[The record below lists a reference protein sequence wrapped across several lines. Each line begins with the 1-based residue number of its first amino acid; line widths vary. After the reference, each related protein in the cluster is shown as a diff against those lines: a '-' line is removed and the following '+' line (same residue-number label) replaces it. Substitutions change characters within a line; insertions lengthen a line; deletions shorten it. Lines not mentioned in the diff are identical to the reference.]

1 VMAWLP
7 RHSMSAVLAKL
18 WQGIS
23 LGWANPT
30 AGMASASAITQA
42 RYRVGVKPLELLF
55 KRLCRPMATAETK
68 GAFYQGMRL
77 VAFDGTRET
86 IADTPEN
93 ASYFGYNKNQIGAA
107 AYPQLHAVYACE
119 LGTHLIF
126 DVVVGKCYRGEHPMA
141 CRLLRSIE
149 ADMLVMIDAGL
160 SSYELI
166 SGVLERDGQVLCR
179 AHASRKWTP
188 VKYLKDGSFL
198 AWMRPT
204 DKSKDPHAEAIL
216 VRILRYTVH
225 DENRPHHGQVQTLV
239 TTLLDSDL
247 FPAHDL
253 IVLYHERWEIEL
265 AIDEMDTHQRLA
277 NRPFRSLKPVGVLQE
292 FYAFLIA
299 YFLIRLIMLRTAEAQ
314 NIDPDRLSFTNSIH
328 LIVDALPL
336 FQLVSASD
344 YPRLWHWLMDWISY
358 FQLPPRR
365 DRSNPRVIKRQQS
378 RFNRKHP
385 QHLNPPQP
393 SKPIREAIVMLT

>member
-1 VMAWLP
+1 
-7 RHSMSAVLAKL
+7 
-18 WQGIS
+18 
-23 LGWANPT
+23 
-30 AGMASASAITQA
+30 
-42 RYRVGVKPLELLF
+42 
-55 KRLCRPMATAETK
+55 
-68 GAFYQGMRL
+68 
-77 VAFDGTRET
+77 
-86 IADTPEN
+86 
-93 ASYFGYNKNQIGAA
+93 
-107 AYPQLHAVYACE
+107 
-119 LGTHLIF
+119 
-126 DVVVGKCYRGEHPMA
+126 MA

-198 AWMRPT
+198 AWMAPSPS
-204 DKSKDPHAEAIL
+204 SKTPHAPAIL
-216 VRILRYTVH
+216 VRILPYTLD
-225 DENRPHHGQVQTLV
+225 DENRPHHGLVQTLV
-239 TTLLDSDL
+239 TTLLDPDL

-358 FQLPPRR
+358 FQLPARR